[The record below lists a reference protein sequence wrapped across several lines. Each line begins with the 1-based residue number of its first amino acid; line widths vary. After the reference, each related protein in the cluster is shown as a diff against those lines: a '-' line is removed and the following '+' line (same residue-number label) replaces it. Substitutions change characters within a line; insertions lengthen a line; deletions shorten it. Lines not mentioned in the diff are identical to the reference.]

1 MVCFI
6 TIYWCVSTYSYS
18 LFSFLYGLYVPSNKS
33 NVKSK
38 KSTMCKFVFISNL
51 KTRILK
57 DILKIM
63 SFRIRSVFCL
73 EVLLK
78 INCPS
83 SLYNPINCLSSLFDS
98 KDSIWI
104 QASSQTSAPSKLPMV
119 TSKQLSVFFSSKV
132 GYHCII
138 RISYVFT
145 CA

>member
-1 MVCFI
+1 M
-6 TIYWCVSTYSYS
+6 STYSYS
-18 LFSFLYGLYVPSNKS
+18 FFSFLYGLYVPSNKL

-57 DILKIM
+57 DVLKIM

-78 INCPS
+78 INFPS

-104 QASSQTSAPSKLPMV
+104 HASSQTSAPSKLPMV
-119 TSKQLSVFFSSKV
+119 TSKQLSVFFSFKV

-145 CA
+145 CP